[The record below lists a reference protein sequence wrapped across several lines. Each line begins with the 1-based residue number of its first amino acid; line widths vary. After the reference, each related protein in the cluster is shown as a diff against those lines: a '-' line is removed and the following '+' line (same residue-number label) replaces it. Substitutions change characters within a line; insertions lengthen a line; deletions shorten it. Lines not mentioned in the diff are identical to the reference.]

1 MFKSL
6 AATASSILLLIYSKL
21 ELAYWQAFAGA
32 EKEAMSQRPSR
43 PITKTI
49 SRIIFL
55 YFITLGFG
63 TLRFDFL
70 KVTFSSIGSVNRSI
84 KQPILGISGQSID
97 ERQFKSIVRL
107 KEKPKRIIFIPM
119 KEINT
124 EDYRIKGHVQLSEIP
139 THEDFGE
146 SDKKLKKELK
156 NIRKDL
162 GDFQDTLYAHGK
174 YGVLVCLQGID
185 TAGKDSLIREVFK
198 DFNARGVEVHSFKVP
213 SAKEKKHDYLWRHYI
228 ALPERGK
235 FSVFNRT
242 HYENVLVTKVH
253 PEYILGEN
261 IPKVDSVDD
270 IDEGFWEKRY
280 QQINDFE
287 RHIAENGTIIF
298 KFFLHLSKEEQRQRL
313 LRRIRLKRK
322 NWKFSPGDLEER
334 KLWDKYITCYEEALN
349 KTSKEYAPW
358 FVIPADN
365 KKAARVIV
373 ASIMME
379 ALKKY
384 KDIEEPELDD
394 EIKANLESFKQ
405 ELEKETR

>member
-1 MFKSL
+1 
-6 AATASSILLLIYSKL
+6 
-21 ELAYWQAFAGA
+21 
-32 EKEAMSQRPSR
+32 
-43 PITKTI
+43 
-49 SRIIFL
+49 
-55 YFITLGFG
+55 
-63 TLRFDFL
+63 
-70 KVTFSSIGSVNRSI
+70 
-84 KQPILGISGQSID
+84 
-97 ERQFKSIVRL
+97 
-107 KEKPKRIIFIPM
+107 M

-124 EDYRIKGHVQLSEIP
+124 EDYRVTDTVKLSEID
-139 THEDFGE
+139 TYEDFNE
-146 SDKKLKKELK
+146 SEKKLKKELK

-174 YGVLVCLQGID
+174 YGVLVCLQGMD

-198 DFNARGVEVHSFKVP
+198 DFNVRGVVVHSFKVP
-213 SAKEKKHDYLWRHYI
+213 STKEKKHDYLWRHYI

-261 IPKVDSVDD
+261 IPKIDSVED
-270 IDEGFWEKRY
+270 IDDEFWEKRY
-280 QQINDFE
+280 NQINDFE
-287 RHIAENGTIIF
+287 KHISDNGIIIF

-313 LRRIRLKRK
+313 LRRIELKQK

-334 KLWDKYITCYEEALN
+334 KLWGKYQACYEEALN
-349 KTSKEYAPW
+349 KTSKAHAPW
-358 FVIPADN
+358 FVVPADN
-365 KKAARVIV
+365 KDAARLIV

-394 EIKANLESFKQ
+394 EIKANLETFKQ
-405 ELEKETR
+405 ELEKETT